1 MPYSAYLKK
10 GEGDGMAG
18 LWRYLARRAVD
29 RFLVLFFALILSF
42 VLLRVIPY
50 YVLGIDPSFFFLN
63 PHMSEEQQ
71 KLIRSRF
78 GLDEPIF
85 PNQFIRYVLS
95 LFKGDLGYSLYT
107 GRPVAAELMER
118 LPNTVLLLGTATVL
132 QVLIGLTVGIV
143 ATMKRGSKVDAT
155 VVGLGLFLNA
165 FPAFFVG
172 LLLLLC
178 FGYYLGLFPIAG
190 TVSRPPPRDPVAY
203 VLDLL
208 HHLALPLTT
217 LTVVGF
223 GGFALLIRSLLVS
236 QLGQDYIITARAK
249 GVPERIIMFK
259 HVLRNVLGPILTILA
274 LTLPGIV
281 SGAVITETI
290 FSWYGVGRWLFDA
303 SMQFDFPIVQGV
315 LFIYIVLTLIS
326 LLIVDVILGIVDPRV
341 RLE

>member
-1 MPYSAYLKK
+1 VAS
-10 GEGDGMAG
+10 
-18 LWRYLARRAVD
+18 LWRYIAKRCVD
-29 RFLVLFFALILSF
+29 RLLVLLMALILSF
-42 VLLRVIPY
+42 ILLRVIPY

-63 PHMSEEQQ
+63 PHMTEEQQ
-71 KLIRSRF
+71 KLIRKRF
-78 GLDEPIF
+78 GLDEPVF
-85 PNQFIRYVLS
+85 PNQFVRYVFN

-107 GRPVAAELMER
+107 GRPVISELLER

-132 QVLIGLTVGIV
+132 QIIVGLTIGIV

-155 VVGLGLFLNA
+155 VVSLGLFLNA

-172 LLLLLC
+172 LLFLLL
-178 FGYYLGLFPIAG
+178 FGYYLGWFPIAG
-190 TVSRPPPRDPVAY
+190 TVSRPPPKDPLAY
-203 VLDLL
+203 ILDLL
-208 HHLALPLTT
+208 YHLVLPLST
-217 LTVVGF
+217 LIIVGF

-249 GVPERIIMFK
+249 GLPERVVMFK
-259 HVLRNVLGPILTILA
+259 HVLKNVLGPILTILA
-274 LTLPGIV
+274 LTFPGIV

-315 LFIYIVLTLIS
+315 LFIYIILTLIS
-326 LLIVDVILGIVDPRV
+326 LLIVDIILGVVDPRV